1 MENQMDILNS
11 PETKAGHGAATAGR
25 DPSFDE
31 LRATF
36 EAYRDANDQRLHE
49 IEKRS
54 SADVL
59 LDEKLARLDA
69 ALDAQQQRMERHALE
84 RRRPALDGAAPERA
98 RPERKAA
105 FEAWMRSGAVSALM
119 AAEQKALSAGIG
131 QDGGFVAP
139 PEIEAAILQRLA
151 NISPMRALAS
161 VRQISSGSYRAAF
174 SSTGPAAGWVGETAA
189 RPETAPQA
197 LSELVFPAME
207 LYAMPSATQAIL
219 DDALVDVDAWVAEEV
234 ETVFAEQESAAFIT
248 GNGVTQP
255 RGVLSAPVVADA
267 SWSWGNIG
275 VLDTGAAG
283 AFAATSPSDVLIE
296 LIYALRTGYRQN
308 GTFLMNR
315 RTQSM
320 IRRFKDSAGN
330 YLWQP
335 PASLGQPATLMNFAV
350 AEAEAMPNIAAN
362 SVSVL
367 FGDFRRGYLI
377 VDRAGVR
384 ILRDPYSAKPYV
396 LFYTTKRVGGGVQDF
411 AAIKGLRF
419 AA

>member
-1 MENQMDILNS
+1 METTTHCIPA
-11 PETKAGHGAATAGR
+11 PEAKAQLSDVNEAYN
-25 DPSFDE
+25 E
-31 LRATF
+31 LRSTF
-36 EAYRDANDQRLHE
+36 EAFRDTNDQRLHE
-49 IEKRS
+49 IEQRS

-59 LDEKLARLDA
+59 LDEKLARIDQ
-69 ALDAQQQRMERHALE
+69 ALDEHKRRVDRVALAA
-84 RRRPALDGAAPERA
+84 RRPSLDGASAQA
-98 RPERKAA
+98 DSGAAERKAV
-105 FEAWMRSGAVSALM
+105 FEAYIRRGDLSGLRG
-119 AAEQKALSAGIG
+119 AELKALSAGSG
-131 QDGGFVAP
+131 PDGGFVAP
-139 PEIEAAILQRLA
+139 AEVERSILQRLA
-151 NISPMRALAS
+151 NISPMRALAT
-161 VRQISSGSYRAAF
+161 VRTISAGTYRAAF
-174 SSTGPAAGWVGETAA
+174 SATGPATGWVGETAA
-189 RPETAPQA
+189 RPETASQV

-207 LYAMPSATQAIL
+207 LYAMPSATQTIL
-219 DDALVDVDAWVAEEV
+219 DDALVDVDRWVADEV
-234 ETVFAEQESAAFIT
+234 ETVFAEQESTAFIS
-248 GNGVTQP
+248 GNGTTQP
-255 RGVLSAPVVADA
+255 RGVLTAPVVADA

-275 VLDTGAAG
+275 VLNSGAAG
-283 AFAATSPSDVLIE
+283 AFAAANPSDVLID

-315 RTQSM
+315 RTQSA

-330 YLWQP
+330 YIWMP
-335 PASLGQPATLMNFAV
+335 PTGVGQPATLMNFPV